1 MSLIV
6 KPMLAVAVTD
16 LDSVN
21 YPVIATPKIDGIRC
35 IKTCGKA
42 LSRKFKP
49 IKNDHIRN
57 MIEKL
62 FPDGTDG
69 EIVCGSNFQET
80 SSAVM
85 TIKGMPAF
93 TYYVFDYVKDGLYK
107 PYQKRI
113 VDAKEMVSNIHNF
126 HASFLDYQMIENKE
140 ELLDYE
146 EKIVNL
152 GYEGVMLRSLNGPY
166 KCGRSTLKEGY
177 LLKVKRFIDSEA
189 VVLDF
194 IEGERNE
201 NTGKRNAVGQLERS
215 SAKANMV
222 PNGMV
227 GAFFVKDIHS
237 GVEFSIG
244 GGIGLTLELRKE
256 MWDNKSEYIGKIVKY
271 KSQPTG
277 VKDAPR
283 FPTFLGFRDE
293 DDM

>member
-6 KPMLAVAVTD
+6 KPMLAVAVKD
-16 LDSVN
+16 FDSIT

-35 IKTCGKA
+35 IKTYGKA

-49 IKNDHIRN
+49 IKNDFIRN
-57 MIEKL
+57 TIEKL
-62 FPDGTDG
+62 VPDGTDG
-69 EIVCGSNFQET
+69 EIVCGENFQET

-85 TIKGMPAF
+85 TIKGMPTF
-93 TYYVFDYVKDGLYK
+93 TYYVFDYVRDGLYK
-107 PYQKRI
+107 PY
-113 VDAKEMVSNIHNF
+113 KERVVEAEKMVSEIRNF
-126 HASFLDYQMIENKE
+126 HIGFLEYQTIQNKE

-146 EKIVNL
+146 EKMVDL
-152 GYEGVMLRSLNGPY
+152 GYEGVMLRSLDGPY
-166 KCGRSTLKEGY
+166 KCGRSTLREGY

-189 VVLDF
+189 VILDF
-194 IEGERNE
+194 FEGERNE
-201 NTGKRNAVGQLERS
+201 NEGKRNAVGQLERS

-227 GAFFVKDIHS
+227 GAFFVRDVSS
-237 GVEFSIG
+237 GIEFSIG
-244 GGIGLTLELRKE
+244 GGIGLTLEMRKE
-256 MWDNKSEYIGKIVKY
+256 MWDNKDKYIGKIIKY